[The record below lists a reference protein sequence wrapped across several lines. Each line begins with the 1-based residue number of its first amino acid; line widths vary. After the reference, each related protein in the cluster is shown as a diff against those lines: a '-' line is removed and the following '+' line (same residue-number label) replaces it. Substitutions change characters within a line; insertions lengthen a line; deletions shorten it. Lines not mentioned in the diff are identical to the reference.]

1 LLPLLRLLRY
11 LREAEEGAVA
21 DKEVA
26 EEEEDASQEAEVS
39 FSSTAIT
46 TDTGPTTG
54 QLVIT

>member
-1 LLPLLRLLRY
+1 LSRLLRY